1 MSQVPAGWFN
11 DPYGRFHQRYW
22 DGERWTEHVA
32 TEGRAMVDPMGV
44 SPVVPFATPSS
55 ATDAA
60 AAAAAADTTI
70 ADATV
75 ADADGSIAM
84 LDRMGEPARERSR
97 PSLRA
102 AVAGLGGVVIAVGVL
117 IAVTGDAPG
126 RGEFLVGSLIV
137 AAIAVVVRLFVRIP
151 ELQAASIGL
160 GLVGFVTFGAA
171 ATVTD
176 GSGGF
181 LTGLL
186 IGVLFVGAWLLPG
199 FRGVNL
205 FLAMGLLALL
215 AGFGSLSADDT
226 DLSDRCNQYIEDG
239 DFEAYDAECQDL
251 VFEDTGLLPTEITG
265 TVGTQG
271 VIYLVGA
278 ALLLAGTWVLDRRGY
293 RGTATALAAAGLIA
307 ALVGTGLLVSEF
319 GETSG
324 PIFVTIVGALVCLV
338 GSHGGRRAT
347 TWAGAALL
355 VIGFLSFL
363 GIQFEPSSSSAAA
376 TIAILGGAVLVL
388 APLLGAAIR
397 GSMATQAGPGAGETD
412 VSDGSDARP

>member
-11 DPYGRFHQRYW
+11 DPYGRFQQRYW
-22 DGERWTEHVA
+22 DGARWTEHVA
-32 TEGRAMVDPMGV
+32 TDGRAMVDPMGT
-44 SPVVPFATPSS
+44 SPVIPVATPAS

-60 AAAAAADTTI
+60 AATAMAET
-70 ADATV
+70 TV
-75 ADADGSIAM
+75 AVDGGAPGIDVIGL

-102 AVAGLGGVVIAVGVL
+102 AVAGLGGVLMAAGVL
-117 IAVTGDAPG
+117 IAVTGDEPV
-126 RGEFLVGSLIV
+126 RGELIAGSLIILV
-137 AAIAVVVRLFVRIP
+137 AAIVVRLFLRIAEP
-151 ELQAASIGL
+151 QAAAIGL

-171 ATVTD
+171 VTVTD
-176 GSGGF
+176 DAGGF

-186 IGVLFVGAWLLPG
+186 VAVLFVGAWLLPG

-205 FLAMGLLALL
+205 YLAVGLLALL
-215 AGFGSLSADDT
+215 GAFGSLSADDT
-226 DLSDRCNQYIEDG
+226 SKIDRCNQYIEDG
-239 DFEAYDAECQDL
+239 NFDAYDAECQDL
-251 VFEDTGLLPTEITG
+251 GFEDTGLLPTEITG

-293 RGTATALAAAGLIA
+293 RGTATALTAAGLIA
-307 ALVGTGLLVSEF
+307 AVVGTGLLVSEF

-324 PIFVTIVGALVCLV
+324 PVFVTIVGVLVCLV

-355 VIGFLSFL
+355 VSGFMAFL
-363 GIQFEPSSSSAAA
+363 GIQFEPSSPAAAA
-376 TIAILGGAVLVL
+376 TLAIVGGAALVL
-388 APLLGAAIR
+388 LPLLGAAIR
-397 GSMATQAGPGAGETD
+397 RSMAEQRD
-412 VSDGSDARP
+412 LSDGSDARP